1 MCDITLESLIQEQK
15 ERLPY
20 LRDVGDRFPYYEY
33 PDMKAYHKWLAMT
46 KRYIEIQYPN
56 DKYVV
61 EFCEVSKQVTYPT
74 QQQKLLALLEAF
86 ALLPVV
92 VPDNHIVQVTDRSD
106 TARDIINV
114 TTNINNTNSQSQNQE
129 QSMAVQLFIEA
140 IQDDLT
146 GRQIKELK
154 TVVADANNDLQIARP
169 GIIAKLK
176 EFGSDVLSNIV
187 ANVLTNPV
195 IWSGL

>member
-1 MCDITLESLIQEQK
+1 MSDITLESLIQEQK

-92 VPDNHIVQVTDRSD
+92 VPDNHIVQVTGRSD
-106 TARDIINV
+106 TARDTINV

>member
-86 ALLPVV
+86 ALLSVV

-106 TARDIINV
+106 TARDTINV

>member
-1 MCDITLESLIQEQK
+1 MSYITLESLIQEQK

-92 VPDNHIVQVTDRSD
+92 VPNNQTVSVSEKVDIS
-106 TARDIINV
+106 RDAINV

-129 QSMAVQLFIEA
+129 QSLAIQLFVEA
-140 IQDDLT
+140 IKDDLT

-154 TVVADANNDLQIARP
+154 AVVAEADNDLQEARP
-169 GIIAKLK
+169 GILAKLK
-176 EFGSDVLSNIV
+176 EFGTDVASNIV
-187 ANVLTNPV
+187 ANILTNPM

>member
-15 ERLPY
+15 ERLPS

-92 VPDNHIVQVTDRSD
+92 VPDNHIVQVADRSD
-106 TARDIINV
+106 TARDTINV

-129 QSMAVQLFIEA
+129 QSMAVLLFIEA

-154 TVVADANNDLQIARP
+154 MVVADANNDLQIARP

>member
-1 MCDITLESLIQEQK
+1 
-15 ERLPY
+15 
-20 LRDVGDRFPYYEY
+20 
-33 PDMKAYHKWLAMT
+33 MKAYHKWLAMT

-106 TARDIINV
+106 TARDTINV

>member
-1 MCDITLESLIQEQK
+1 MSDITLESLIQEQK

-20 LRDVGDRFPYYEY
+20 LRDVGERFPHYEY
-33 PDMKAYHKWLAMT
+33 PDMEAYHKWLAMT

-106 TARDIINV
+106 TARDTINV

>member
-106 TARDIINV
+106 TARDTINV

-129 QSMAVQLFIEA
+129 QPMAVQLFIEA

>member
-1 MCDITLESLIQEQK
+1 MSDITLDSLIQEHK
-15 ERLPY
+15 ERISTLEN
-20 LRDVGDRFPYYEY
+20 VGYGLVRYEY
-33 PDMKAYHKWLAMT
+33 PDMGVYHRWLAKT
-46 KRYIEIQYPN
+46 IRYIEIQYPN

-106 TARDIINV
+106 TARDTINV

>member
-106 TARDIINV
+106 TARDTINV

>member
-1 MCDITLESLIQEQK
+1 MSDITLESLIQEQK

-92 VPDNHIVQVTDRSD
+92 VPNNQTVSVSEKADIS
-106 TARDIINV
+106 RDAINV

-129 QSMAVQLFIEA
+129 QSLAIQLFVEA
-140 IQDDLT
+140 IKDDLT

-154 TVVADANNDLQIARP
+154 AVVAEADNDLQEARL
-169 GIIAKLK
+169 GILAKLK
-176 EFGSDVLSNIV
+176 EFGTDVASNIV
-187 ANVLTNPV
+187 ANILTNPM

>member
-74 QQQKLLALLEAF
+74 QQKLLALLEAF

-106 TARDIINV
+106 TARDTINV

-154 TVVADANNDLQIARP
+154 MVVADANNDLQIARP

>member
-1 MCDITLESLIQEQK
+1 
-15 ERLPY
+15 
-20 LRDVGDRFPYYEY
+20 
-33 PDMKAYHKWLAMT
+33 
-46 KRYIEIQYPN
+46 
-56 DKYVV
+56 
-61 EFCEVSKQVTYPT
+61 
-74 QQQKLLALLEAF
+74 
-86 ALLPVV
+86 
-92 VPDNHIVQVTDRSD
+92 
-106 TARDIINV
+106 
-114 TTNINNTNSQSQNQE
+114 
-129 QSMAVQLFIEA
+129 MAVQLFIEA

-154 TVVADANNDLQIARP
+154 TVVADANNNLQIARP

>member
-1 MCDITLESLIQEQK
+1 MSDITLESLIQEQK

-20 LRDVGDRFPYYEY
+20 LRDVGDRFSYYEY
-33 PDMKAYHKWLAMT
+33 PDMKAYYKWLATT

-92 VPDNHIVQVTDRSD
+92 VPDNHIVQVTDKPDSVRD
-106 TARDIINV
+106 TINV
-114 TTNINNTNSQSQNQE
+114 TANINNTNSQSQSQE

-140 IQDDLT
+140 IKDDLT

-154 TVVADANNDLQIARP
+154 TVVTDANNDLQKARP

-176 EFGSDVLSNIV
+176 EFGSDVASNIV
-187 ANVLTNPV
+187 ANILTNPT

>member
-1 MCDITLESLIQEQK
+1 MCDITLDSLIQEHM

-20 LRDVGDRFPYYEY
+20 LRDVGERFPHYEY
-33 PDMKAYHKWLAMT
+33 PDMEAYHKWLATT
-46 KRYIEIQYPN
+46 KRYIEIDYPN

-61 EFCEVSKQVTYPT
+61 EFCVVSKQVTCPT

-92 VPDNHIVQVTDRSD
+92 VPDNHIVPVTDRPDRVGD
-106 TARDIINV
+106 TINV
-114 TTNINNTNSQSQNQE
+114 TTNINNTNSQSQSQE
-129 QSMAVQLFIEA
+129 QSMAVLLFIEA
-140 IQDDLT
+140 IKDDLT

-154 TVVADANNDLQIARP
+154 AVVADVNNDLQKARP
-169 GIIAKLK
+169 GIITKLK
-176 EFGSDVLSNIV
+176 EFGSDVASNIV
-187 ANVLTNPV
+187 ANILTNPS

>member
-74 QQQKLLALLEAF
+74 QQKLLALLEAF

-106 TARDIINV
+106 TARDTINV

>member
-1 MCDITLESLIQEQK
+1 MSDITLESLIQEQK

-20 LRDVGDRFPYYEY
+20 LRDVGERFPHYEY
-33 PDMKAYHKWLAMT
+33 PDMEAYHKWLATT

-61 EFCEVSKQVTYPT
+61 EFCEVSKQVTCPT
-74 QQQKLLALLEAF
+74 QQQKLLAFLEAF

-106 TARDIINV
+106 TARDTINV